1 MICRNT
7 LQALL
12 WLNWSQTNVRD
23 EFVYIIMS
31 YLNCAFSTLQ
41 LRASNMQVMCFI
53 NPRGRHRTRPYNKTQ
68 YTRITLMRLTAQS
81 KLTLATQSV
90 QIYPGVHKPFHTHPH
105 GHTRTKRH
113 TQKTQTHTNPHTKL
127 SSKHFCHSC
136 LDTSTHHWELLC
148 LPTSPSIVLGKPS
161 CSVLRHL
168 KWVTSSMKSS
178 LIISRLFLSVIHS
191 LILYL

>member
-1 MICRNT
+1 M
-7 LQALL
+7 
-12 WLNWSQTNVRD
+12 
-23 EFVYIIMS
+23 YIIMS

-41 LRASNMQVMCFI
+41 LRASNVQVMCFI

-113 TQKTQTHTNPHTKL
+113 TQKTQTHTHKAKQQAFL
-127 SSKHFCHSC
+127 SQ
-136 LDTSTHHWELLC
+136 L
-148 LPTSPSIVLGKPS
+148 
-161 CSVLRHL
+161 LRHIH
-168 KWVTSSMKSS
+168 TSLRTFMFANFPFYCVGKT
-178 LIISRLFLSVIHS
+178 
-191 LILYL
+191 